1 MYMDSLMQMVLQ
13 NSWQLPEVGRNPAAD
28 TGEGTTGPSFQELLE
43 QSRDSQTKTPSGQ
56 TSAEEPEKV
65 PQDGEEAVRPD
76 QKEDVVSDV
85 AMLDLSVLL
94 RPQILTQE
102 ITPAVETGE
111 GEGVDV
117 LQGLAPVTVASN
129 SGESAPAVQTEASVA
144 QPGQTAQPAAEMPAE
159 DGAVQ
164 ALPTEDAAVPRQTE
178 SGVSEEPSQDL
189 TESQSGRSGTGTDT
203 GSAAVEGMQTPLFRE
218 VENTPV
224 RVGDAGV
231 DMTAPSSEVENTLS
245 SVLKGAAE
253 QGEQYVEIR
262 LSPADLGTVV
272 AEFTKSPEGVLH
284 VVLHAEN
291 EHTAKLLGDHAS
303 ALSLLLQDSGRGEV
317 RVEVAQPQNEQM
329 NWKQPDQDGGQH
341 QQQQQQPRRDV
352 PSQEAESFL
361 QQLRLGLVE
370 MEEEIV

>member
-1 MYMDSLMQMVLQ
+1 MYMDSLMQMTLQ
-13 NSWQLPEVGRNPAAD
+13 SAWQLPEVGGNTAAD

-56 TSAEEPEKV
+56 TNAQEPEKV
-65 PQDGEEAVRPD
+65 PQDGAEAVEPD
-76 QKEDVVSDV
+76 RKEDVVSHM

-94 RPQILTQE
+94 RPQILTQQ
-102 ITPAVETGE
+102 ITPALQTGE
-111 GEGVDV
+111 SGGDV
-117 LQGLAPVTVASN
+117 LQGLAAVTAASD
-129 SGESAPAVQTEASVA
+129 SGESAPVIQTEASVA
-144 QPGQTAQPAAEMPAE
+144 QPGQTAQPAAEVPAE
-159 DGAVQ
+159 DGGVQ
-164 ALPTEDAAVPRQTE
+164 ALPTEEAAVPRQMTE
-178 SGVSEEPSQDL
+178 NSGSEEPSQDL
-189 TESQSGRSGTGTDT
+189 TESQSGRSTTGTDT

-224 RVGDAGV
+224 RVGDTVV

-245 SVLKGAAE
+245 RVLKGAVE

-262 LSPADLGTVV
+262 LNPADLGTVV

-284 VVLHAEN
+284 VVLRAEN

-303 ALSLLLQDSGRGEV
+303 ALSLLLQDNGRGEV
-317 RVEVAQPQNEQM
+317 RVEVTQPQNEQM

-341 QQQQQQPRRDV
+341 QQHQQPRRDV
-352 PSQEAESFL
+352 PSQETESFL

-370 MEEEIV
+370 MEEENV